1 MRVLSKKQIILLH
14 DHLLSETGGATGLRD
29 EGLLDSAVSVPFQSF
44 DDTELFP
51 TVIEKAARLS
61 FGLVKNHAFVDGNKR
76 IGAHAMLVFLALND
90 IELSYTQDELI
101 DIILGVASGEKDY
114 SDLLVWVKTHT
125 NS

>member
-1 MRVLSKKQIILLH
+1 MRALSKKQIILLH